1 MADAGFNRGMTWDYF
16 SAAITQSGGR
26 CPAEFADIPAA
37 LRFLRGLLG
46 EDYVEEANRIHAHP
60 FLGLAVFSWPGA
72 RQQFLDWIGY
82 VRSLQDCTNVKRV
95 LDDLR
100 VPTKSIHAYTLLDIS
115 GQLVQQGFRV
125 SFEPG
130 TNTHEFRFRPDA
142 LVELPAT
149 GESLY
154 LEVSRQSRTHLQMSA
169 FDAMAACERPVKEHF
184 EALKCLFR
192 LQRIPAPEHLN
203 DLTDHIRA
211 AVGTVLSTGH
221 LVEIEEEGVLS
232 MGICRRENAQELASW
247 GAVHGIHFDGY
258 AGPVDSVNEIDE
270 LKKKLRSKQR
280 QLPFGYPNLLYIEN
294 DGIFSH
300 YPVSAFHLD
309 LQEEI
314 FQHTN
319 LAFVLLRGSNGSGRD
334 EVPEAISYGAHK
346 FERRVDEGQVQHT
359 LLMLNRYARPAPSD
373 RLTELVTHSL
383 VSLLPSH
390 RG

>member
-26 CPAEFADIPAA
+26 CPAEFANIPAA

-60 FLGLAVFSWPGA
+60 FLGLAVFSCPGA
-72 RQQFLDWIGY
+72 RQQFLNWIDH
-82 VRSLQDCTNVKRV
+82 VRSLQDCTNVRSV

-100 VPTKSIHAYTLLDIS
+100 RPTKSIHAYTLLEIS
-115 GQLVQQGFRV
+115 GQLVQRGFRI

-154 LEVSRQSRTHLQMSA
+154 LEVSRQSRTHLQMRA

-184 EALKCLFR
+184 EALKCSFR
-192 LQRIPAPEHLN
+192 LKRIPAPEHLN
-203 DLTDHIRA
+203 DLIDQIRA
-211 AVGTVLSTGH
+211 AVGTVLSTGR
-221 LVEIEEEGVLS
+221 LVDIEEEGVLS
-232 MGICRRENAQELASW
+232 MGICRRENVQELASW
-247 GAVHGIHFDGY
+247 RAVRGIHIDGY

-270 LKKKLRSKQR
+270 LKKKRRSKQR
-280 QLPFGYPNLLYIEN
+280 QLPLGYPNLLYIEN
-294 DGIFSH
+294 DRVFSH

-314 FQHTN
+314 FQHSN
-319 LAFVLLRGSNGSGRD
+319 LAFLLLRGSNGSGRD
-334 EVPEAISYGAHK
+334 EIFEAISYGAHK
-346 FERRVDEGQVQHT
+346 FERRVDEGHVRHT
-359 LLMLNRYARPAPSD
+359 LLMLNRYARPAPSGHLIEL
-373 RLTELVTHSL
+373 LTQGLFSK
-383 VSLLPSH
+383 LPPR